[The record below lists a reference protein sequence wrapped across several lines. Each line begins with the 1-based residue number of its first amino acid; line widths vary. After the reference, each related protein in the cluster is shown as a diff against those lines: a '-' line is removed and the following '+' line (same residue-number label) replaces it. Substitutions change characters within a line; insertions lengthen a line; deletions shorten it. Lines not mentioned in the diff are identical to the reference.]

1 MPGLRLTL
9 EERVRIE
16 VLWSAGES
24 IPRIAELVGRHRSTV
39 HREVTRNGSGRHGLK
54 HPGRVGSASRGV
66 LRGPY
71 RWGYR
76 ADWAQE
82 HARVRA
88 RRPKQGRLRPES
100 ALRAFVVDGL
110 RQQWSPQE
118 ISGRL
123 EKAYPCSP
131 EMRVSHET
139 IYQAFYV
146 QSRGALRE
154 MLGREVLRRGRAQR
168 IPRRPDGV
176 CGKGKRRL
184 DLLRISARPA
194 EADNRSLPGHWEGD
208 LIMGA
213 RQASAIGVLVERT
226 TRFVVLVA
234 LPDKAWHDSERF
246 ADLAAAQISAL
257 PEHLRRSMAWDRGFE
272 MVHAH
277 VEFEKKAGLTV
288 YFCDPHSPWQRGTNE
303 NTNGLL
309 RQYFPKGTSLTSYSQ
324 DDLDAIAD
332 RLNGR
337 PRKTLDWETPSEAL
351 NKYLVATAA

>member
-1 MPGLRLTL
+1 MPGLRLTF

-39 HREVTRNGSGRHGLK
+39 HREVSRNGSGRHGPK
-54 HPGRVGSASRGV
+54 HPGPVGSPSR
-66 LRGPY
+66 RGPY

-88 RRPKQGRLRPES
+88 RRPKVGRLRPES

-123 EKAYPCSP
+123 EQVYPCSP

-154 MLGREVLRRGRAQR
+154 MLGREVLRRGRVQR

-184 DLLRISARPA
+184 DLLRISERPA

-208 LIMGA
+208 MIMGA

-234 LPDKAWHDSERF
+234 LPDKAWHDSGRF

-272 MVHAH
+272 MVRAH
-277 VEFEKKAGLTV
+277 VEFEKKAGLKV

-309 RQYFPKGTSLTSYSQ
+309 RQYFPKGTSLAGYTQ

-337 PRKTLDWETPSEAL
+337 PRQTLGWETPSEAL